1 MHLLNLLLIELVQ
14 HPVILLFVARL
25 IILYPL
31 DVHRIVKY
39 QETTFQLESPNLRQ
53 IQKCFFHIFQLQI
66 FHSAK
71 KRLRTRFQ
79 LIQEFHHRELHGR
92 LLRCG
97 FLTLS
102 LLHQLIQPLH
112 GKTTDFQPF
121 LKPFDSGLQVCPA
134 SKLHV
139 TCSVFL
145 LVRIP
150 FYGKKIQQRADV
162 LFFRRDNSV
171 VHRIVVQ
178 LLARNPQRLI
188 RDMAEN
194 ILFQFRKTLQQHP
207 RLPFR
212 VARILQIGRNIL
224 TVGQYTLLPHPL
236 YHRHHFLLGQSQNI
250 GQVIN
255 PRFRSRVLRLG
266 NVLLRNQGR
275 NDSHRLLYLV
285 STKQHRCRDTLP
297 CLVHVLYR
305 DTGGIHMRHIV
316 SPLQVTALLQCRQ
329 SRPHTCL
336 NIRHRVIPS
345 RIPGNLQRRTAHPHA
360 FPRHILYRLPHLL
373 DFTDTQLRL
382 IQQNK
387 MLIQVIVTVKHVTAC
402 VKMRVTSGPAGFLHI
417 VLQRIGNI
425 VMHHQSH
432 ILLVY
437 SHSESRRRHD
447 DAHLVAHER
456 ILVGNL
462 LVGIHLSVERQRLIA
477 VARQFRSQ
485 FLGTPCTRHVH
496 NGRTAGLCYQLP
508 QLGILILIRLGMHHR
523 IVQIRSRSRRS
534 KQLQI
539 QVQRPLEIITNI
551 LYHLLFGR
559 CRETGYRYRVT
570 ASLLLLILLNK
581 LADIQIIHPEVLP
594 PGRKTMR
601 LINNESY
608 HVAHHQNPLD
618 GFRTQHFRGDIQQG
632 SIPLLYPLNG
642 KRPRNRVQQSVDGH
656 GIRNSLVS
664 QIVHLVL
671 HERLQRRND
680 HRKSMHRPCL
690 HKCRKLE
697 CQRFSSPCR
706 KNSQQGLPLYRRS
719 GCPFL
724 KRFTPIG
731 TELVIAKES
740 FQVTQYIQ
748 LAIAIG
754 TAFRAACTS
763 QQFHHIFHFRI
774 IAKHPSGRHR
784 TMVSRIDQCQRI
796 SQLTRITLN

>member
-1 MHLLNLLLIELVQ
+1 MV
-14 HPVILLFVARL
+14 
-25 IILYPL
+25 
-31 DVHRIVKY
+31 
-39 QETTFQLESPNLRQ
+39 
-53 IQKCFFHIFQLQI
+53 
-66 FHSAK
+66 
-71 KRLRTRFQ
+71 
-79 LIQEFHHRELHGR
+79 
-92 LLRCG
+92 
-97 FLTLS
+97 
-102 LLHQLIQPLH
+102 
-112 GKTTDFQPF
+112 
-121 LKPFDSGLQVCPA
+121 
-134 SKLHV
+134 
-139 TCSVFL
+139 
-145 LVRIP
+145 
-150 FYGKKIQQRADV
+150 
-162 LFFRRDNSV
+162 
-171 VHRIVVQ
+171 
-178 LLARNPQRLI
+178 
-188 RDMAEN
+188 EN

-212 VARILQIGRNIL
+212 VARILQIGRNIPA
-224 TVGQYTLLPHPL
+224 VGQYTLLPHPL

-255 PRFRSRVLRLG
+255 PRFCPRVLCLG

-285 STKQHRCRDTLP
+285 NTKQHRCCDTLP

-316 SPLQVTALLQCRQ
+316 SSLQITALLQCRQ

-345 RIPGNLQRRTAHPHA
+345 RIPGNLQCRTAHPHA
-360 FPRHILYRLPHLL
+360 FPRHILHRLPHLL

-402 VKMRVTSGPAGFLHI
+402 VKMRVTPGPAGFLHI

-432 ILLVY
+432 ILLVH

-477 VARQFRSQ
+477 VARQFCSQ

-496 NGRTAGLCYQLP
+496 NGRTAGLCHQLP
-508 QLGILILIRLGMHHR
+508 QLGILILVRLGMHHR
-523 IVQIRSRSRRS
+523 IVQIRSRSRRG

-559 CRETGYRYRVT
+559 RRETGYRYRVT
-570 ASLLLLILLNK
+570 ASLLLLVLLNK

-594 PGRKTMR
+594 PGRQTMR
-601 LINNESY
+601 LIDNESH

-618 GFRTQHFRGDIQQG
+618 GFRAQHLRGDIQQG
-632 SIPLLYPLNG
+632 SISLLHPLNG
-642 KRPRNRVQQSVDGH
+642 KRPRNRIQQSVDGH

-664 QIVHLVL
+664 QIVHLVF
-671 HERLQRRND
+671 HE
-680 HRKSMHRPCL
+680 
-690 HKCRKLE
+690 
-697 CQRFSSPCR
+697 
-706 KNSQQGLPLYRRS
+706 
-719 GCPFL
+719 
-724 KRFTPIG
+724 
-731 TELVIAKES
+731 
-740 FQVTQYIQ
+740 
-748 LAIAIG
+748 
-754 TAFRAACTS
+754 
-763 QQFHHIFHFRI
+763 
-774 IAKHPSGRHR
+774 
-784 TMVSRIDQCQRI
+784 
-796 SQLTRITLN
+796 